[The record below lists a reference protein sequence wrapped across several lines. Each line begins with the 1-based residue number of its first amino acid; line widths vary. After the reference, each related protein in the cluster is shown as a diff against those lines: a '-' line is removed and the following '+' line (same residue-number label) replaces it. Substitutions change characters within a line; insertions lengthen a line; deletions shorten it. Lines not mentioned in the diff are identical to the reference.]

1 MKHIKIT
8 AQSLLLSVMAAFLL
22 FACNSDDAAPL
33 GDPKE
38 LLVQTNAEEF
48 ARLLA
53 AREKHEGPTFEIKD
67 LKREGNILKITVEG
81 PGSVASYK
89 VVWDG
94 VLFESYP
101 AMARIVVA
109 YTRTGEVQHEAIM
122 THELTI
128 DLKELFGPNIDPADV
143 TVNVSNGSQPI
154 DTAIDPNGSVSN
166 K

>member
-1 MKHIKIT
+1 MKNIKIT
-8 AQSLLLSVMAAFLL
+8 IQSLFLVVVTAFLL
-22 FACNSDDAAPL
+22 FACNDKDAPPL

-38 LLVQTNAEEF
+38 LQVQTNAEEF

-53 AREKHEGPTFEIKD
+53 AREQHEGPTFEIKD
-67 LKREGNILKITVEG
+67 LKRDGNILKITVEG

-94 VLFESYP
+94 VLLESYP
-101 AMARIVVA
+101 AQARIVLA
-109 YTRTGEVQHEAIM
+109 YSRTGEIQHEAIL

-143 TVNVSNGSQPI
+143 TVHVSNGSQPI
-154 DTAIDPNGSVSN
+154 DTTIDPNGSVSN

>member
-1 MKHIKIT
+1 MKQIKIT
-8 AQSLLLSVMAAFLL
+8 ASSLFLFVVATFLL
-22 FACNSDDAAPL
+22 FACNDKDAAPL

-38 LLVQTNAEEF
+38 LQLQTNAEEF

-53 AREKHEGPTFEIKD
+53 AREKHEGPTFEIKN
-67 LKREGNILKITVEG
+67 LKREGNVLKIIVEG

-94 VLFESYP
+94 VLLESYP
-101 AMARIVVA
+101 AQARIVLA
-109 YTRTGEVQHEAIM
+109 YSQTGEVEHTAIL
-122 THELTI
+122 THELTV
-128 DLKELFGPNIDPADV
+128 DLKELFGPNIDPKDV